1 MLSRALSWYS
11 MQLQTRPIITK
22 SLTNGVLVGFGDAF
36 AQAIEKR
43 YVIDREDSEYD
54 WGRTLRNSTYGVLV
68 LGPLLHSW
76 FQVLSRVAPHI
87 PPRLDPY
94 KIKTHK
100 SYKLVQGAKQMLVD
114 QIVYAPFGLSLFFTY
129 RSLIDGQ
136 TMEQTIENIKFKLWP
151 ALQTCWKFWPII
163 HLSMLHLQLA
173 LTLKLILPLFRYILG
188 RYLAT
193 FSQFCGTH
201 TYRIFT
207 TLYRKNLL

>member
-1 MLSRALSWYS
+1 
-11 MQLQTRPIITK
+11 MQLQTRPVITK

-43 YVIDREDSEYD
+43 YVIDRKNSEYD

-76 FQVLSRVAPHI
+76 FQVLSRIAPHI

-94 KIKTHK
+94 KVKTHK

-163 HLSMLHLQLA
+163 HLSMLHFTINTQVNFAFVPLHFRTVFGNIFAILWNTYLSYLHNTVQKEPAVA
-173 LTLKLILPLFRYILG
+173 LVTP
-188 RYLAT
+188 
-193 FSQFCGTH
+193 
-201 TYRIFT
+201 
-207 TLYRKNLL
+207 